1 MTLALDLSNLW
12 AAPLADA
19 ALMRFEIAWA
29 NAIIGERTPAP
40 GPDRKQAYWMLKS
53 EAKVAWLRRDT
64 KTLAGV
70 GTVLHRARNLN
81 DQGRRQV
88 ATALMAVRRFAE
100 AREVLTAAPGVDAD
114 YWLNTARV
122 LAGLGRLSEALRA
135 VQTAAGRAEGPPA
148 ETDIVALIREQDRVA
163 CDLDLAMGWRETGRE
178 AYRLWKKGQTQ
189 AAAERLAQFRAGRPG
204 QIAPV
209 IEAAMATPADWPGLR
224 DAAVAWLLI
233 GRPDAV
239 ADLYLA
245 AAPSALPHTPA
256 ETDEAL
262 RLAGPALADSAPE
275 KIAELVRWAKILFR
289 EGAGRRLLD
298 EASRVLAG
306 QGDWSAV
313 AAAASEAPERLQAFV
328 ATALGAAE
336 RPEAAIAIFSRLAET
351 AGDDASPWL
360 RELAWCSGL
369 ESTARIGLRPRQ
381 RVGSPRVFDVFPYD
395 GEIEKLKI
403 KLHEMAPWV
412 ERFVVVEAAETFD
425 GRPRT
430 IQLPA
435 QQAEIAEFLPKILHV
450 VVDRFPAYAA
460 SPAARA
466 FHQRDQAVAA
476 LQDLCG
482 PDDFVLVSDVDE
494 VVDRRAVEGF
504 SGLCTVLKKDV
515 FRYFLNYRWAK
526 ADWADRGDLVMLRGR
541 HLRSYSPGVARTLLS
556 GILDPNRLEGAGWR
570 FTAIG
575 DAKAGEVRERLKAG
589 EPEPGWELCAI
600 EELPAYVQENRDRLA
615 ELIV

>member
-12 AAPLADA
+12 TAPLADA

-40 GPDRKQAYWMLKS
+40 GPDRKQAYWALKS

-114 YWLNTARV
+114 YWLDTARV

-135 VQTAAGRAEGPPA
+135 VQTAEGRLEAPPA
-148 ETDIVALIREQDRVA
+148 EADVVALIREQDRLA
-163 CDLDLAMGWRETGRE
+163 SDLDLAMGWRQTGRDS
-178 AYRLWKKGQTQ
+178 YRLWKAGKGQ
-189 AAAERLAQFRAGRPG
+189 AAAERLEQFRAGRP
-204 QIAPV
+204 AHLAAV
-209 IEAAMATPADWPGLR
+209 IEAAMASPADWPALR
-224 DAAVAWLLI
+224 DAAFAWLLI

-239 ADLYLA
+239 ADVYLA
-245 AAPSALPHTPA
+245 ATPSALPRTPA
-256 ETDEAL
+256 ETEEAL
-262 RLAGPALADSAPE
+262 RLAGPALADAAPE
-275 KIAELVRWAKILFR
+275 KLAELVRWAKILFR
-289 EGAGRRLLD
+289 DGSGRRLLD
-298 EASRVLAG
+298 ETARVLTG
-306 QGDWSAV
+306 QGDWSSVV
-313 AAAASEAPERLQAFV
+313 AAAAEAPLHLRAFV

-336 RPEAAIAIFSRLAET
+336 QPQAAIAIFARLAET
-351 AGDDASPWL
+351 GGDASPWL

-369 ESTARIGLRPRQ
+369 ESTARIALRPRQ
-381 RVGSPRVFDVFPYD
+381 RVGSPRVFDIFPYD

-425 GRPRT
+425 GRPRP

-435 QQAEIAEFLPKILHV
+435 QQADVAEFLPKILHV
-450 VVDRFPAYAA
+450 VVDRFPTYAA
-460 SPAARA
+460 TAAARA

-526 ADWADRGDLVMLRGR
+526 ADWADRGDLVMLRAR
-541 HLRSYSPGVARTLLS
+541 HLRSYSPSVARTLLS

-575 DAKAGEVRERLKAG
+575 DAKAEAVRERLLAG
-589 EPEPGWELCAI
+589 EPEPGWELCAV

>member
-1 MTLALDLSNLW
+1 MTLALDVSNLW
-12 AAPLADA
+12 TAPLAEA
-19 ALMRFEIAWA
+19 ALTRFEIAWA

-40 GPDRKQAYWMLKS
+40 GPDRKQAYWALKS

-64 KTLAGV
+64 KTLVGV

-81 DQGRRQV
+81 EQGRRQV
-88 ATALMAVRRFAE
+88 ATALMAVGRFAE
-100 AREVLTAAPGVDAD
+100 AREVLIAAPGVDAD
-114 YWLNTARV
+114 YWIDTARV

-135 VQTAAGRAEGPPA
+135 VQTAEGRPEAAPA
-148 ETDIVALIREQDRVA
+148 ETDIVPLIREQDRA
-163 CDLDLAMGWRETGRE
+163 ASDLDLAMGWREAGRE
-178 AYRLWKKGQTQ
+178 AYLLWKAGQAE
-189 AAAERLAQFRAGRPG
+189 AAGERLVQFRAGRP
-204 QIAPV
+204 AHLAAV
-209 IEAAMATPADWPGLR
+209 IEAAMATPDQWPGLR
-224 DAAVAWLLI
+224 DAALAWLLI

-245 AAPSALPHTPA
+245 APSSALPRAPA
-256 ETDEAL
+256 EIEEAL
-262 RLAGPALADSAPE
+262 RLAGPALADAAPE
-275 KIAELVRWAKILFR
+275 KLAELVRWAKVLFR
-289 EGAGRRLLD
+289 EGPGRRLLD
-298 EASRVLAG
+298 EASRVITG

-313 AAAASEAPERLQAFV
+313 AAAATEAPERLQAFV

-336 RPEAAIAIFSRLAET
+336 RPEGAIAIFARLAET
-351 AGDDASPWL
+351 RSDASAWL

-369 ESTARIGLRPRQ
+369 DSTARIGLRPRQ
-381 RVGSPRVFDVFPYD
+381 RVGSPRVFDLFPYD
-395 GEIEKLKI
+395 GEIQKLKI
-403 KLHEMAPWV
+403 KLHEMSPWV

-425 GRPRT
+425 GRPRP

-450 VVDRFPAYAA
+450 IVDRFPAYAA

-494 VVDRRAVEGF
+494 VVDRRALEGF

-541 HLRSYSPGVARTLLS
+541 HLRSYSPSVGRTLLS

-575 DAKAGEVRERLKAG
+575 DAKAGEVRARLESG
-589 EPEPGWELCAI
+589 QPEPGWELCAV
-600 EELPAYVQENRDRLA
+600 EDLPAYVQENRDRLS